1 MNQQEKWVE
10 LFKQVIGRVPSPQEF
25 MAGKES
31 GFDFKQIKAIA
42 GELVEEKSPVEPVVP
57 PTSSQNTSL
66 NSGVVVNVGQV
77 GSAPTQGSIPA
88 TFVQPK
94 VPWSKKKKRA
104 FVFGVAG
111 AALLLAL
118 AGGFYYMDQKTGSDV
133 AALELLDTINKED
146 YSGLAANFSSNQDKW
161 KQADAKKFLAYLDSQ
176 TNVAAELEKM
186 AEDPNYV
193 YSDDR
198 GNKLLGM
205 KKTGDFLGLFP
216 SYQVISYP
224 FEVFA
229 KTNVDSL
236 ILDKEKLPKNKE
248 ISLGSYPFISKEFH
262 LTGKTEFGEV
272 DTVLVPN
279 MADAEN
285 NQVHISLNTTEKT
298 IKATLPEELPTI
310 NEKKLF
316 INGKEAATSLEKK
329 VKVLEN
335 QHLSIHVQFNH
346 EGATYTT
353 DKVDLT
359 VSPDKDTLVAELT
372 VSDEIIE
379 KIVDAQADKEAA
391 AKKEKEREAKIPGFM
406 KDYIQSMSDS
416 IAARRVMFG
425 QYFDTS
431 SSIYRIY
438 ANYIEND
445 VAQQRIAYRDYTDYT
460 VTDIKKEGDDYLV
473 TVRNH
478 FTTTFTDGEKASKEK
493 IQVFK
498 LRVNGDSFLI
508 YDLIGD
514 A

>member
-10 LFKQVIGRVPSPQEF
+10 LFKQVIGRVPTPQEF

-42 GELVEEKSPVEPVVP
+42 GMPVKEDLPVEPVAP
-57 PTSSQNTSL
+57 PASSQNTSL

-94 VPWSKKKKRA
+94 VPWSKKKKRTLL
-104 FVFGVAG
+104 FGVAG

-161 KQADAKKFLAYLDSQ
+161 KQADAKEFLAYLDSQ

-229 KTNVDSL
+229 QTNVDSL
-236 ILDKEKLPKNKE
+236 ILDEEKLPKNKE
-248 ISLGSYPFISKEFH
+248 VSLGSYPFISKEFH

-272 DTVLVPN
+272 DTVLIPN

-285 NQVHISLNTTEKT
+285 NEVHISLNTTEKT

-316 INGKEAATSLEKK
+316 INGKEVATSLEKK
-329 VKVLEN
+329 VTVLEN
-335 QHLSIHVQFNH
+335 QQLSIHVQFNY

-353 DKVDLT
+353 EDVEVT
-359 VSPDKDTLVAELT
+359 ISPDKDTMVVELA
-372 VSDEIIE
+372 VSDEIVE
-379 KIVDAQADKEAA
+379 KIEEAQANKEAA
-391 AKKEKEREAKIPGFM
+391 AKTEKEREAKIPGFM

-416 IAARRVMFG
+416 ISARRVMFG

-431 SSIYRIY
+431 SSIYQIY
-438 ANYIEND
+438 VNFIEND
-445 VAQQRIAYRDYTDYT
+445 VAKQRIAYREYTDYT
-460 VTDIKKEGDDYLV
+460 VTEIKKEGEDYLV

-478 FTTTFTDGEKASKEK
+478 FITTFTDGTTASKEK

-498 LRVNGDSFLI
+498 LRVKGDSFLI